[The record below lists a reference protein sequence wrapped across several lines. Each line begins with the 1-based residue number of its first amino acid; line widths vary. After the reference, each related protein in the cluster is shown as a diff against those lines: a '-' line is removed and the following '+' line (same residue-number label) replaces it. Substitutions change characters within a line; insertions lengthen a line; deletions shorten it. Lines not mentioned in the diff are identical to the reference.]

1 MPFIGVWIFQLKK
14 RLQIVLPKEVWLSV
28 VLTRWL
34 IDYYNGNR
42 NTSKTRI
49 TICLETS
56 RSLRSGID
64 DMDKIDHDIGC
75 FTQRRRL
82 QTSKVQE
89 SRVLDRSAWRIFSAL
104 RNDIKAFS
112 EEDLNRTC
120 VTLIDFDVCYV
131 EYAKCLQ
138 TSYRHKGHKGHNRH
152 NRHNTFRNVG
162 FCQLCDSSGF
172 WISMRLR
179 RLCLEV

>member
-34 IDYYNGNR
+34 IDYYTGNR

-89 SRVLDRSAWRIFSAL
+89 SRVLDRSAWRIFTL
-104 RNDIKAFS
+104 RKYQSLQWRGFKP
-112 EEDLNRTC
+112 DLRD
-120 VTLIDFDVCYV
+120 LDRLW
-131 EYAKCLQ
+131 CLLCICKMP
-138 TSYRHKGHKGHNRH
+138 TDGYRHKGHNRH